1 MSSHTADILEQ
12 WKIWAVIVILAY
24 PILVAL
30 LRFRRVRAMPKKYGY
45 ITQESLA
52 KMTIEDAHKI
62 QIEIAELEFPSMYE
76 KALQFALFKTYGIP
90 SISKLLVATRQLSE
104 EAKASKRYADT
115 AVIIAEMMS
124 NPPSSERTSTAIGRM
139 NYIHS
144 VYQSAGK
151 ISNEDLLYTL
161 SLFALEPIRW
171 IKLYEWRELIDM
183 EQAAIGTFWKGIGDE
198 MSIDYSELRSA
209 KSGWRD
215 ALHWLDDVHEW
226 SQAYE
231 NRCMLPHVNN
241 KQTADETTKL
251 LLYLVPY
258 RFRAVGKHIV
268 SVLMDDRLRGAMMY
282 KKPPR
287 GYKRFVEGVLHLRKL
302 LLRHLAL
309 PRFKNYREVSE
320 GADPRTGCFY
330 YKTYA
335 AHPWYVKPT
344 LWNRWGPEAWMT
356 WMLGGSLPGDDG
368 QKFKPYGYRIRD
380 DIGPDSMQGKGLDAV
395 NVTKARIMERNLR
408 SCPFALN

>member
-1 MSSHTADILEQ
+1 MSSHTAEALEQ
-12 WKIWAVIVILAY
+12 WKTCIVVVVLVY
-24 PILVAL
+24 PVLVAL
-30 LRFRRVRAMPKKYGY
+30 LRFRRVRAMPEKFGY
-45 ITQESLA
+45 TTRESLS
-52 KMTIEDAHKI
+52 KMTAEDAYKI
-62 QIEIAELEFPSMYE
+62 QVEIAELEFPSAYE

-90 SISKLLVATRQLSE
+90 SISKLLVATRQLSQ

-115 AVIIAEMMS
+115 AVLITELMA

-144 VYQSAGK
+144 VYQNAGK

-171 IKLYEWRELIDM
+171 IKMYEWRELI
-183 EQAAIGTFWKGIGDE
+183 ELERAAIGTFWKGIGNE

-209 KSGWRD
+209 QHGWRD
-215 ALHWLDDVHEW
+215 GLHWLEDVHEW

-231 NRCMLPHVNN
+231 ERCMVPDVNN
-241 KQTADETTKL
+241 RQTADETTKL

-258 RFRAVGKHIV
+258 RFRGAGKHAV
-268 SVLMDDRLRGAMMY
+268 SVLLNDRLREAMMY
-282 KKPPR
+282 EKPPR
-287 GYKRFVEGVLHLRKL
+287 GYTIFVEGALHLRKL
-302 LLRHLAL
+302 FLRHLAL
-309 PRFKNYREVSE
+309 PRFKNFREVSE
-320 GADPRTGCFY
+320 GADPKSGCFY

-344 LWNRWGPEAWMT
+344 LSNRWGFEAWMT
-356 WMLGGSLPGDDG
+356 WALGGSLPGDEG
-368 QKFKPYGYRIRD
+368 EKFKPKGYHIQ

-395 NVTKARIMERNLR
+395 SVTKARIMERNPQI
-408 SCPFALN
+408 CPFAFA